1 MARVICVI
9 NNKGGVGKTNVCV
22 NLSAFLAGLG
32 KKTLLVDFD
41 HQANAT
47 FSIGIKPEALP
58 LSVYNALMG
67 EIDTQAVIKNTS
79 ILGFD
84 ILPSRQ
90 DLAGANVEL
99 IPQKDR
105 EFRLDKILDGV
116 RGNYDFIIIDTP
128 PSLGVLTINALC
140 AAEEILIPI
149 QSEYLALE
157 GLTQI
162 TETIKLVQEN
172 LGHKFRFIGTVLTM
186 YNRGN
191 IISRDVSKE
200 LRRTFG
206 GYIFDAVIPRSIIL
220 AAAPKYGKPVLQYD
234 PNSKAAQAY
243 RFLAQEVIQLE
254 QKIKTDTQNQ
264 II

>member
-22 NLSAFLAGLG
+22 NLSAFLAGFG

-47 FSIGIKPEALP
+47 FSVGIKSETLP
-58 LSVYNALMG
+58 LSIYNALMG
-67 EIDTQAVIKNTS
+67 DVESNAVVKSTS

-84 ILPSRQ
+84 ILPSNQ

-99 IPQKDR
+99 ISLKDR
-105 EFRLDKILDGV
+105 EFRLDKALDNV
-116 RGNYDFIIIDTP
+116 RLSYDFIIIDTP

-140 AAEEILIPI
+140 AADEVIIPI

-157 GLTQI
+157 GLHQI
-162 TETIKLVQEN
+162 QETIRLVQEN
-172 LGHKFRFIGTVLTM
+172 LGHEFKFVGTVLTM

-200 LRRTFG
+200 LRRGFT
-206 GYIFDAVIPRSIIL
+206 GYIFDAVIPRSTAL

-254 QKIKTDTQNQ
+254 AKIQSENQ
-264 II
+264 THII